1 MKLKALT
8 DIRISNK
15 EYKAGSIFEIG
26 EDKAGVLFEYG
37 WAEKVVEEV
46 KAPKE
51 EKAPKAKASKKT
63 TKK

>member
-1 MKLKALT
+1 MKVKALT
-8 DIRISNK
+8 DILIDNK
-15 EYKAGSIFEIG
+15 KYNSGSIFEIG
-26 EDKAGVLFEYG
+26 EDKAGILFEYG

-51 EKAPKAKASKKT
+51 DKAPKAKASKKT